1 MSSSVHR
8 CVFYVLSKFVFKS
21 RFVDLSI
28 CLFVLYLQCFPYLV
42 DHFHVF
48 SFKFPY
54 FFLNFLYLFRDH
66 LVDHFHPSFKT
77 FSVPFSVFNVSI
89 QFCMS
94 VIQSLV
100 ECLLVCLS
108 VCVFVGLYVTQCLF
122 VFPPEKS
129 FNLIGTISLI
139 NRVVSQSEN

>member
-1 MSSSVHR
+1 MYI
-8 CVFYVLSKFVFKS
+8 CPFV
-21 RFVDLSI
+21 
-28 CLFVLYLQCFPYLV
+28 YLCCIFNV
-42 DHFHVF
+42 SH

-108 VCVFVGLYVTQCLF
+108 VCVFVGLSICLCFLVCLF
-122 VFPPEKS
+122 VYFFVCLSVTRFLFVFAPEKS

-139 NRVVSQSEN
+139 NRVVSQSENEAIWYWTVHQFC